1 MGRVLI
7 ACASADAGMAAR
19 VVRSLA
25 DAGHVVET
33 RQKAPHLKSDKN
45 AFDAAETLVLL
56 WSRRMAGET
65 AMLREAA
72 AAEKRLVIVRL
83 DATRPPLPLRAVRAV
98 TLSAA
103 RPQPG
108 LKALS
113 QSISGMAAAPASKNR
128 ARAGPPN
135 APQAPHPPTGRDER
149 STWRGTLLLT
159 LIIGAIAWSAYY
171 VVVGKPVD
179 LNAVMAASPF

>member
-7 ACASADAGMAAR
+7 ACASADAGVAAR
-19 VVRSLA
+19 IVRTLA
-25 DAGHVVET
+25 DAGHDVET
-33 RQKAPHLKSDKN
+33 RQKAPSLKSDKD

-72 AAEKRLVIVRL
+72 AAEKRLVLVRL
-83 DATRPPLPLRAVRAV
+83 DATRPPLPLRAARAV
-98 TLSAA
+98 SLSAA
-103 RPQPG
+103 RPQSG
-108 LKALS
+108 LKAL
-113 QSISGMAAAPASKNR
+113 QALTVGAPAPSRRRNR
-128 ARAGPPN
+128 MNPLPAMDA
-135 APQAPHPPTGRDER
+135 PTGRDER

-159 LIIGAIAWSAYY
+159 VLILGVAWSAYY

-179 LNAVMAASPF
+179 LNAVMAALPV